1 MPALCFLLSIKQE
14 YVKPMSQLSLS
25 QRFAHLFTS
34 EKTRHADVILQEF
47 EDKTFEQMQAITIT
61 QEMCQAEAL
70 TDKPRTKALPAH
82 LENLR
87 HQFVGSS
94 ELCFYHAVLVVLLRR
109 QYQPEHTFAAFDSLW
124 QSQIDYLLST
134 LSLRWL
140 VSACD
145 TFVDYSPNPIRAALL
160 MNVPTLINTLKVYE
174 TQRYL
179 YSIAPNSPL
188 CPQRTEA
195 LYQKHLSLYDGLT
208 LFRIGT
214 DDTLKNM
221 RQRYQKLQQQDPF
234 AGQILLTIFD
244 RLQYTDSAFATMQH
258 LHTDDKSAWWPT
270 TP

>member
-1 MPALCFLLSIKQE
+1 
-14 YVKPMSQLSLS
+14 MSQPSLS
-25 QRFAHLFTS
+25 QRFKHLFTS
-34 EKTRHADVILQEF
+34 EKVRHADVILQGF
-47 EDKTFEQMQAITIT
+47 DDKTFADMKAITIT
-61 QEMCQAEAL
+61 ESMCDAAAV
-70 TDKPRTKALPAH
+70 TDKPRTKVLSAH

-87 HQFVGSS
+87 HEFIGCS

-109 QYQPEHTFAAFDSLW
+109 QYQPEQTFAAFESLW
-124 QSQIDYLLST
+124 DSQCDYLLSQ

-145 TFVDYSPNPIRAALL
+145 TFIDYTPDQTRAALL
-160 MNVPTLINTLKVYE
+160 MNVPTLVNTLKVYE

-179 YSIAPNSPL
+179 HALSPASPL
-188 CPQRTEA
+188 CAERTDA

-221 RQRYQKLQQQDPF
+221 RQRYQHLQQKDPL
-234 AGQILLTIFD
+234 AGRMLLAVFN
-244 RLQYTDSAFATMQH
+244 RLQQTDSAFATMQN
-258 LHTDDKSAWWPT
+258 LHKDDKSAWWTT